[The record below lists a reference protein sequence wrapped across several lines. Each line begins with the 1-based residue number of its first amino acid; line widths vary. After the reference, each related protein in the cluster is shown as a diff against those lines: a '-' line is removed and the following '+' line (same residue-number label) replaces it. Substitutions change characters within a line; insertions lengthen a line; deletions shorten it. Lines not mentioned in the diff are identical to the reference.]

1 MPTARDLGSFRGA
14 ILGTLRAH
22 SGHITGV
29 NCGFSWSPVVTN
41 GEAKGLANKGVWP
54 NFLSTPNGIR
64 TRAAT
69 LKGWKELLVRLS
81 VKPDQEAGNEDKFTL
96 KSLAGTLWA

>member
-1 MPTARDLGSFRGA
+1 MGITWALTTLVLRKY
-14 ILGTLRAH
+14 GTFAAYTQSEEIGLHQELR
-22 SGHITGV
+22 
-29 NCGFSWSPVVTN
+29 
-41 GEAKGLANKGVWP
+41 
-54 NFLSTPNGIR
+54 STPNGIR